1 MRKVFDPKL
10 SHSVVMDHR
19 TRFGQEVE
27 SWIAT
32 LPALC
37 TKQEQGSHDPGL
49 VVDSS
54 TACKVLPFKL
64 VALILYGEA
73 LSDSAFEEL
82 LELNNLHE
90 KVMFKTF
97 FGAQE
102 RSRVLSHLPTQ
113 SNRQM
118 DEFGQKWRAFNM
130 KMIKSAEE
138 VSTTAE
144 RIKKRR
150 NLTDPRSISLA
161 PWQKCT
167 RLWSTEPYLN

>member
-10 SHSVVMDHR
+10 SHTVAMDHC
-19 TRFGQEVE
+19 TRFGQEVDR
-27 SWIAT
+27 WISSLPT
-32 LPALC
+32 LS
-37 TKQEQGSHDPGL
+37 TKQKQGTHGPGL

-54 TACKVLPFKL
+54 TACKILPFKL

-73 LSDSAFEEL
+73 LSESAFEEL

-102 RSRVLSHLPTQ
+102 RSRVLSHLPTE

-118 DEFGQKWRAFNM
+118 DEFGQKWRAFNL
-130 KMIKSAEE
+130 KMIKSAEA
-138 VSTTAE
+138 VSA
-144 RIKKRR
+144 
-150 NLTDPRSISLA
+150 RSRKDQE
-161 PWQKCT
+161 P
-167 RLWSTEPYLN
+167 TESNRS